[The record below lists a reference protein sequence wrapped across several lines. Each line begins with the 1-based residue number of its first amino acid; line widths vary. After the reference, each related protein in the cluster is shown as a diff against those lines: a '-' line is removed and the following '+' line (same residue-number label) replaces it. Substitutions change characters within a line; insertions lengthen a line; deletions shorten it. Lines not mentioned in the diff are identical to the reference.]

1 MNRTQ
6 AQGQTALISAQLKL
20 NDPTLLVD
28 RCLIGGA
35 WMGEPADAV
44 DNPATGEILAR
55 VPRMGEAEAV
65 RAVEAAAEAFRP
77 WSRKI
82 AKERSV
88 ILRRWFDLMIAN
100 KEDLALIMTSEQGK
114 PLAEARGEV
123 DYAAS
128 FVEFYAEEAKRVYGE
143 TIPSHRADARIIVTR
158 QPIGVVAAITP
169 WNFPAAMI
177 TRKVAPAL
185 AAGCTAVVKPAPET
199 PLTALAL
206 GVLAQRAGLPAGVLN
221 IITGD
226 APAIGGVLTS
236 HPAVKFVGFT
246 GSTEVG
252 KLLMRQAA
260 STVKKVGL
268 ELGGNAPFIVFD
280 DADLDAAV
288 EGAIVSKFRNMGQ
301 TCICANRIYAQD
313 GIYDDFVS
321 RLAKKVMDLKVGN
334 GVEVGVIQG
343 PLITAEA
350 VDKVERHIADAVE
363 KGAKV
368 VVGGNRHML
377 GRTFFEPTVLS
388 GVTTKMIVTH
398 EETFGPL
405 APVYRFKDE
414 ADVIAQ
420 ANATEYGL
428 SAYFYARD
436 LGRVFHVAEE
446 LEYGMVGINTGMIS
460 TEIAP
465 FGGVKESGIGRE
477 GSRHGMEE
485 FTELKYMLLAGL
497 DA

>member
-1 MNRTQ
+1 MQ
-6 AQGQTALISAQLKL
+6 L

-28 RCLIGGA
+28 KCYIGGA
-35 WMGEPADAV
+35 WTGDPVDPV
-44 DNPATGEILAR
+44 DNPATGDVLAR
-55 VPRMGEAEAV
+55 VPRFGEAEAV
-65 RAVEAAAEAFRP
+65 RAVEAAGEAFKA
-77 WSRKI
+77 WSRKT
-82 AKERSV
+82 AKERAAL
-88 ILRRWFDLMIAN
+88 LRRWFDLMIAN

-143 TIPSHRADARIIVTR
+143 TIPSHRTDARIIVTR

-185 AAGCTAVVKPAPET
+185 AAGCTAVIKPAPET

-206 GVLAQRAGLPAGVLN
+206 GVLAERAGIPGGVIN
-221 IITGD
+221 IVTGD

-236 HPAVKFVGFT
+236 HPAVRFVGFT

-288 EGAIVSKFRNMGQ
+288 DGAILSKFRNMGQ
-301 TCICANRIYAQD
+301 TCVCANRIYAQD

-321 RLAKKVMDLKVGN
+321 RLAKKVMDLKVGD
-334 GVEVGVIQG
+334 GTEVGVMQG
-343 PLITAEA
+343 PLITMDA
-350 VDKVERHIADAVE
+350 VDKVERHIADAVGQ
-363 KGAKV
+363 GAKV
-368 VVGGNRHML
+368 VVGGRRHAL
-377 GRTFFEPTVLS
+377 GRTFFEPTVLANVS
-388 GVTTKMIVTH
+388 TTMLVTR

-405 APVYRFKDE
+405 APVYRFTDE

-420 ANATEYGL
+420 ANATQYGL
-428 SAYFYARD
+428 AAYFYARD
-436 LGRVFHVAEE
+436 LGRVFRVAEA
-446 LEYGMVGINTGMIS
+446 LEYGMVGINTGLIA
-460 TEIAP
+460 TELAP

-477 GSRHGMEE
+477 GSRHGMDE

-497 DA
+497 DR

>member
-1 MNRTQ
+1 M
-6 AQGQTALISAQLKL
+6 
-20 NDPTLLVD
+20 
-28 RCLIGGA
+28 
-35 WMGEPADAV
+35 
-44 DNPATGEILAR
+44 
-55 VPRMGEAEAV
+55 
-65 RAVEAAAEAFRP
+65 
-77 WSRKI
+77 
-82 AKERSV
+82 
-88 ILRRWFDLMIAN
+88 RRWFDLMIAN

-123 DYAAS
+123 EYAAS

-143 TIPSHRADARIIVTR
+143 TIPSHRADARIVVIR
-158 QPIGVVAAITP
+158 QPIGVIAAITP

-185 AAGCTAVVKPAPET
+185 AAGCTAVIKPAPET

-206 GVLAQRAGLPAGVLN
+206 GVLAERAGIPAGVLN

-252 KLLMRQAA
+252 KLLMQQAS

-280 DADLDAAV
+280 DADRRCRGRGRDRLEVPQHGPDLRLREPHLRAGGHLRRVRGAPRE
-288 EGAIVSKFRNMGQ
+288 EGERDEGRQSASK
-301 TCICANRIYAQD
+301 
-313 GIYDDFVS
+313 
-321 RLAKKVMDLKVGN
+321 L
-334 GVEVGVIQG
+334 GVVQG
-343 PLITAEA
+343 PLITMEA
-350 VDKVERHIADAVE
+350 IDKVERHIADAVGQ
-363 KGAKV
+363 GAKI
-368 VVGGNRHML
+368 VVGGKRHAL
-377 GRTFFEPTVLS
+377 GRSFFEPTVLA
-388 GVTTKMIVTH
+388 GVTTRMLVTR

-414 ADVIAQ
+414 ADVVEQ
-420 ANATEYGL
+420 ANATEFGL
-428 SAYFYARD
+428 AAYFYARD
-436 LGRVFHVAEE
+436 LGRVFRVAEA
-446 LEYGMVGINTGMIS
+446 LEYGMVGVNTGLLA
-460 TEIAP
+460 TEVAP

-485 FTELKYMLLAGL
+485 FTEIKYMLLGGL
-497 DA
+497 DR